1 MMDTVI
7 QFVEWMAR
15 QGFPCLFHLTTGLY
29 CPACGGTRDFRAFLR
44 GDWRMSFQYHPIVLY
59 MAAVILAEAVSFA
72 LSKITKNPR
81 WYLGHETL
89 FVYIAAGIIVV
100 NWICKNVL
108 LVFFGIDLLPAWG

>member
-1 MMDTVI
+1 MMDTII

-29 CPACGGTRDFRAFLR
+29 CPACGGTRAVRALLR
-44 GDWRMSFQYHPIVLY
+44 GNLKMSFQYHPIVLY
-59 MAAVILAEAVSFA
+59 MAAVILAEAASFVI
-72 LSKITKNPR
+72 SKVTKNPR

-100 NWICKNVL
+100 NWIGKNVL